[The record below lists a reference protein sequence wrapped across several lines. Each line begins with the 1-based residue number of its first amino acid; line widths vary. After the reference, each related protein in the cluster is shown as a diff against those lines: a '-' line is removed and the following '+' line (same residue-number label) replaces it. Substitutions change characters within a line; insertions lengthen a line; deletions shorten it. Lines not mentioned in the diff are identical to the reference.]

1 MAGNVRGN
9 RTLTGSW
16 GEVWVDG
23 EKIFV
28 LQKIEQKVEV
38 NREDVQMGMDVD
50 SKMTGL
56 KGSGTLSIKKVYSR
70 AKAVLEKLSAG
81 QDVRCQIIAKLK
93 DPDAVDGQI
102 ERWSTDNVWWNTI
115 PVINW
120 ETGGQVQEEWE
131 FGFTPSD
138 MKNLE
143 EIK

>member
-9 RTLTGSW
+9 RTLPGSW

-81 QDVRCQIIAKLK
+81 QDVRSQIIAKLK

-102 ERWSTDNVWWNTI
+102 ERGSTDNVWWNTI

-138 MKNLE
+138 MKNLD

>member
-38 NREDVQMGMDVD
+38 NREDVQMGMNVD

-93 DPDAVDGQI
+93 DPDALDGHI
-102 ERWSTDNVWWNTI
+102 
-115 PVINW
+115 
-120 ETGGQVQEEWE
+120 
-131 FGFTPSD
+131 
-138 MKNLE
+138 
-143 EIK
+143 